1 MRLTRSCC
9 AIGFK
14 SVEAVNA
21 RLMCLSLGESL
32 DLLEDEDLRA
42 GEGFLRDWLSIPA
55 GMATRSNNEKTNTE
69 RRTATD

>member
-1 MRLTRSCC
+1 
-9 AIGFK
+9 
-14 SVEAVNA
+14 
-21 RLMCLSLGESL
+21 MCLSLGESL

-42 GEGFLRDWLSIPA
+42 AEDFLRDWLSIPA